1 LEKDIVDRETS
12 LRRRLADLPIEK
24 KLLKAQ
30 LAGLDPL
37 VEPQWSADLRRRVL
51 RIHRRVEELEA
62 EIRNRIRAEYTGPER
77 RRSVALIPVRS
88 RAQRASQAATR
99 VKVGASE
106 PEECSM
112 PVV

>member
-1 LEKDIVDRETS
+1 LEEDIVDRETS

-51 RIHRRVEELEA
+51 RIDRRVEELEA
-62 EIRNRIRAEYTGPER
+62 EIRNRVRAEYTGPER
-77 RRSVALIPVRS
+77 RRRVALIPVRS
-88 RAQRASQAATR
+88 RGSESQSSSHET
-99 VKVGASE
+99 
-106 PEECSM
+106 
-112 PVV
+112 